1 MYHCQVCNVNVPR
14 VSSHNKS
21 FIHKSNCLIRTE
33 FDNVQ
38 IIANAFRNKI
48 VSYKINPQSLNISP
62 ELFLSQITNTVCRLI
77 KDTLSKHKSV
87 KINLELFVSY
97 YLPKNEEKSLKSF
110 NTKYEIIF
118 QNTDLLSTYQSFVEK
133 LINTCSEFEMSES
146 GWTIESISHLEI
158 NIVKYNPLRAGSYIP
173 LPKHISNTKSCLNIL
188 NYDNHCFYG
197 L

>member
-97 YLPKNEEKSLKSF
+97 YLPKN
-110 NTKYEIIF
+110 
-118 QNTDLLSTYQSFVEK
+118 
-133 LINTCSEFEMSES
+133 
-146 GWTIESISHLEI
+146 
-158 NIVKYNPLRAGSYIP
+158 
-173 LPKHISNTKSCLNIL
+173 
-188 NYDNHCFYG
+188 
-197 L
+197 